1 MHCATSQTALCYVH
15 LMCPQGGKKMTNA
28 IEDIAKL
35 PQLLLRNTNIPLFF
49 LKVYIT
55 TLS

>member
-1 MHCATSQTALCYVH
+1 MTST
-15 LMCPQGGKKMTNA
+15 

-35 PQLLLRNTNIPLFF
+35 PQLLLRNANISLVF

-55 TLS
+55 TLP